1 MKKLSASLFAL
12 AFFLTMVLIATQ
24 SLASIISTSPS
35 VYKVDTPASVLLHA
49 KESNDQIIIFDELQG
64 FTLTDNVALDITLPG
79 TYTPDSFTPGT
90 ASSGTTVDVHL
101 IHFDPVG
108 SPANP
113 IRLQGNVTFGAD
125 ILGVIVFDSS
135 LYGSDWLGNPNTT
148 YPSVSHG
155 YFTQRGPEF
164 KPQDYLTLSE
174 DMRTLSVD
182 FLTQDKLDE
191 VRIITSP
198 IPLPSAVWL
207 LGSGLIA
214 FAGVRRK
221 LRGGKQTG

>member
-1 MKKLSASLFAL
+1 MKKLPGSLFSLVFFVTVAL
-12 AFFLTMVLIATQ
+12 LSTQ

-35 VYKVDTPASVLLHA
+35 VYKVDAPASVLLHA

-64 FTLTDNVALDITLPG
+64 FTLTDNVTLNITSPG
-79 TYTPDSFTPGT
+79 DYPEDTFTPGT
-90 ASSGTTVDVHL
+90 ISSGTTVDVHL

-113 IRLQGNVTFGAD
+113 IRLQGSVTFGAD

-135 LYGSDWLGNPNTT
+135 LYGSDWLGNPTTT
-148 YPSVSHG
+148 YPSVGHG
-155 YFTQRGPEF
+155 YFSQRGPEF
-164 KPQDYLTLSE
+164 DPQDYFTLSE

-182 FLTQDKLDE
+182 LLSQDKLDE
-191 VRIITSP
+191 IRIVTNAAVP
-198 IPLPSAVWL
+198 IPSAIWM

-214 FAGVRRK
+214 FAGIRK
-221 LRGGKQTG
+221 KFRK